1 MTPRENLEAVILTKD
16 EALFTACRFRFAES
30 RVGLTLARD
39 PGGLKA
45 ALSEKP
51 VGAVILDSAYAG
63 EILGLSADLAV
74 VHLSPML
81 APRVI
86 MVLADQ
92 DIAPGQVVKLLE
104 LGAHDV
110 VPKPVKPRILAEQ
123 LKALVRVFARKQ
135 KRDRP
140 VLSSAAN
147 ALVMDYPR
155 RRCFIKESAG
165 GPLSLRK
172 DVRLTKIEF
181 QVLYFLLQKKGALVT
196 YDDFRARL
204 WPTAASSKEITH
216 TLHQLTANIRKK
228 IAACPVKIE
237 NLRAEGFRLV

>member
-1 MTPRENLEAVILTKD
+1 MPSENLEAVILTRD
-16 EALFTACRFRFAES
+16 ESLFTACRSRFAES

-39 PGGLKA
+39 SNGFKG
-45 ALSEKP
+45 ALGKKDI
-51 VGAVILDSAYAG
+51 GAVILDAACAAG
-63 EILGLSADLAV
+63 ILGLSAEEAV
-74 VHLSPML
+74 AKLSPLL

-92 DIAPGQVVKLLE
+92 NILPEQVVKFLK

-135 KRDRP
+135 KRDKKILASP
-140 VLSSAAN
+140 AN
-147 ALVMDYPR
+147 ALIMDYPR
-155 RRCFIKESAG
+155 RRCYIKEGNG
-165 GPLSLRK
+165 GPLSAKK
-172 DVRLTKIEF
+172 DIRLTKIEF
-181 QVLYFLLQKKGALVT
+181 QLLYFLLQKKGAVVT
-196 YDDFRARL
+196 YDDFREHL
-204 WPTAASSKEITH
+204 WPTASSSKEIIH

-228 IAACPVKIE
+228 IASCPVKIE